1 MEIVQQR
8 LTQTLTEIKTLIRTC
23 IEGRENY
30 SFYEPLFKLTKR
42 NNKNRLIKSY
52 REKQIELIYTRL
64 QQFYEILSNQQI
76 IIDFLFLSNCNKIT
90 EDIQSI
96 IEIQSERYK
105 AAFKILRER
114 PYKAFRMLELP

>member
-76 IIDFLFLSNCNKIT
+76 IIDLFSFLVKL
-90 EDIQSI
+90 Q
-96 IEIQSERYK
+96 
-105 AAFKILRER
+105 
-114 PYKAFRMLELP
+114 